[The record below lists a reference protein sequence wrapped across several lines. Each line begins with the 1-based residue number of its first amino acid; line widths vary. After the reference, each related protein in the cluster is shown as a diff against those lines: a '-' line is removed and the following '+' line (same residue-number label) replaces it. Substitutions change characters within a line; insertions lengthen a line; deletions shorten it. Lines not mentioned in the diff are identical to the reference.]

1 MVNSKPDPDALFLLF
16 VSYGL
21 PCTFQIQIP
30 TLTFN
35 GRQQPGSRRSQSCR
49 LTELRKSPLLLSH
62 PGDGDDDGDGDDGD
76 DGDGDEDEDD
86 DSPLP
91 SPRPG
96 NDHDGS

>member
-62 PGDGDDDGDGDDGD
+62 PGDDGDDNGDDDDDDDDGEDDNDDDDGD
-76 DGDGDEDEDD
+76 DEDELF
-86 DSPLP
+86 LP
-91 SPRPG
+91 SSRP
-96 NDHDGS
+96 